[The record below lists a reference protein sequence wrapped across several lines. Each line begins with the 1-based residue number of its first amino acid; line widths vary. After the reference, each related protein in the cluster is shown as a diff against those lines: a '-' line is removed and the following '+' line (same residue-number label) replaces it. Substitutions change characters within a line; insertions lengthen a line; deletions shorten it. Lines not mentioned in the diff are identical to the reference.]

1 MRLQKVEEI
10 ALVPETEE
18 PFYPGEN
25 TNLENHLTYAA
36 RSVLSAEIDTADYY
50 DFIPDGHGNL
60 GLIIADVYGKGL
72 PARLLRHRLR
82 LYLQLQ
88 EKSVLDDICKL
99 AFKAHEFYYHS
110 SWPSEFASLF
120 VGRYDGR
127 SGRLNYVNCAQ
138 VPPLL
143 VRPDG
148 SSQELGFTAP
158 VLGVSE
164 NWTAASADVYLKPG
178 DTLVMVTDGITE
190 ATDWSGQ
197 QFGSSRLL
205 EVVRASLPRKPVDI
219 ASEIVKTVN
228 RFSASI
234 GNDDVTA
241 LVARVNTSDQPGPK
255 F

>member
-1 MRLQKVEEI
+1 MRLQKVEETVL
-10 ALVPETEE
+10 APGTQGS
-18 PFYPGEN
+18 FYPEET
-25 TNLENHLTYAA
+25 TNLENDMTYAA
-36 RSVLSAEIDTADYY
+36 RSVLSAETDTADYY
-50 DFIPDGHGNL
+50 DFIPDGHGKL
-60 GLIIADVYGKGL
+60 GFIIADVYGKGL

-88 EKSVLDDICKL
+88 EKPVLDDIRKL
-99 AFKAHEFYYHS
+99 AFRAHEFYYHS

-127 SGRLNYVNCAQ
+127 SGRFNYVNCAH

-148 SSQELGFTAP
+148 SSQELAFTAP

-164 NWTAASADVYLKPG
+164 NWAAASADVYLKPG
-178 DTLVMVTDGITE
+178 DTLVMVTDGVTE

-197 QFGSSRLL
+197 QFGCGRLL
-205 EVVRASLPRKPVDI
+205 EVVRASLPGKPVEI

-241 LVARVNTSDQPGPK
+241 LVARVNTNEQPG